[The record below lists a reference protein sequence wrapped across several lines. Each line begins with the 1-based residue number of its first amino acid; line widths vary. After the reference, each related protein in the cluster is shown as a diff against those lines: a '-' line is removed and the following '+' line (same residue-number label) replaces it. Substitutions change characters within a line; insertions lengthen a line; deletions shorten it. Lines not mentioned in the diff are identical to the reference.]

1 MQKYHDV
8 AAKLSSHLHRERQ
21 RDWERVREWER
32 SKERAG
38 KIDRG
43 RWRKTV
49 IEREI
54 ERDRDREIE
63 TKIEKDRETLLDA
76 Q

>member
-8 AAKLSSHLHRERQ
+8 AAKLSSHLQRET
-21 RDWERVREWER
+21 ERLRESER
-32 SKERAG
+32 ERAG
-38 KIDRG
+38 RIDRG
-43 RWRKTV
+43 RWKKTV